1 MVAAPVAPVVAAAP
15 VPVVITPKNFLKE
28 LLDFLTKHKNILE
41 DEKKNNA
48 NANDNAKIILD
59 EMNKQLQPQAGG
71 GTRLDDHFNKI
82 ASGSIS
88 YLYSVISQL
97 NNKNKMIV
105 NEFDKYKQESN
116 AEIQKLKSQ
125 FIAQTNPVTKEK
137 LKPRLI
143 ILNKQEKQA
152 KLALDKAELAF
163 QDMLKTEPDDVVD
176 LLDHELKEHYL
187 RLLIRTKLAESFKK

>member
-1 MVAAPVAPVVAAAP
+1 MPD
-15 VPVVITPKNFLKE
+15 L
-28 LLDFLTKHKNILE
+28 
-41 DEKKNNA
+41 
-48 NANDNAKIILD
+48 
-59 EMNKQLQPQAGG
+59 
-71 GTRLDDHFNKI
+71 
-82 ASGSIS
+82 
-88 YLYSVISQL
+88 ISQQL
-97 NNKNKMIV
+97 EKASENLRIAIAAHAKVDI
-105 NEFDKYKQESN
+105 EL
-116 AEIQKLKSQ
+116 QKLKSQ